1 MSPIDETAKAVVLLA
16 STPKECTVFQPF
28 NNHTELLGDVL
39 RLMEKVG
46 REMRFVESDEFEQ
59 TVAVAGQDP
68 EKAKL
73 LAAILAYQDVAHG
86 QKTAVIERDN
96 RYTCS
101 VLHRLG
107 FHWSDTSSEYILQML
122 QQIAAFGFFE

>member
-1 MSPIDETAKAVVLLA
+1 M
-16 STPKECTVFQPF
+16 FQPF

-39 RLMEKVG
+39 LLMEKVG
-46 REMRFVESDEFEQ
+46 REMRFVEADEFQ
-59 TVAVAGQDP
+59 QAIVVAGQDP

-73 LAAILAYQDVAHG
+73 LSAMLAYQDMAHG
-86 QKTAVIERDN
+86 KKAAMIERDN

-107 FHWSDTSSEYILQML
+107 FHWSDTSSEYIVQML
-122 QQIAAFGFFE
+122 RQIAAFGFFE